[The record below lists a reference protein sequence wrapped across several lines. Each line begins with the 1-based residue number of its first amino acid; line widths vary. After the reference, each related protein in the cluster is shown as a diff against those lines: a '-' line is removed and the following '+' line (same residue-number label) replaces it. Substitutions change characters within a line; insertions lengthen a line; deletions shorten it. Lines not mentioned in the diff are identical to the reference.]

1 MISNAAWY
9 MLINF
14 DNYREK
20 LAKLDIYDSEDLSKY
35 LIEEKKI
42 IMVGG
47 KNFGIEDQL
56 VLRYS
61 FVEITDIDMETFEYN
76 IEKIN
81 ILLFLLKEWLK

>member
-1 MISNAAWY
+1 

-14 DNYREK
+14 DNYKDK

-35 LIEEKKI
+35 LMEEKKI

-61 FVEITDIDMETFEYN
+61 FVEITDIDMEILDYN
-76 IEKIN
+76 TEKID

>member
-1 MISNAAWY
+1 
-9 MLINF
+9 
-14 DNYREK
+14 
-20 LAKLDIYDSEDLSKY
+20 
-35 LIEEKKI
+35 
-42 IMVGG
+42 MVGG